1 MCTQQGWINVGRTSA
16 ELSKDDSFS
25 RPACRPLSVLCG
37 DAANRNGAKTL
48 LSRRSQGTTG
58 DRSQGTYKGW
68 GSFSRQRLVSA
79 LEIQVDAEHLEQVRI
94 TLNNSGEY
102 LGETLQLHKSGC
114 ELFTFVYLSASL
126 NSRSTSLNTLLSS
139 PSVGGG
145 RPRGLGGMAADPQ
158 SLPDPALDSAI
169 RQLLDQQADIQ
180 ARLAVLLPAKYGTN
194 VKVELN
200 MLRHKL
206 RALQLYS
213 DHHQISANTPVVSE
227 LEEARSLQYRCECI
241 ETACLEQ
248 GHDLSDPS
256 TAEVLKR
263 PLHDEAPAGYDAW
276 LDRNLRSLDPVVQG
290 WRFRD
295 NLSPS
300 SRSALSFKC
309 WDERCIHYIY
319 GFFRKEDRDGHVR
332 EHSVHIHRDSGM
344 SVGNTPPLPFADY
357 PTSRPWGSETGRPSL
372 SVQLPKPA
380 TDAQLAPIATSSLS
394 RDRRDPLQSYSLSGE
409 HTGLG
414 RGSVDSEID
423 PLLPP
428 LKRSRV
434 GQSRLQ
440 SIGELRLL
448 QDSGPCLRC
457 IVTKQ
462 PCDSREPCFYC
473 ADQPLSPSSE
483 FWKTLGCHRGPL
495 VAFADAL
502 LPGVIS
508 PSQAKTPLTSPLA
521 QRRSIN
527 EHLESMYRLPPE
539 LLHTVE
545 SSLDYDDGFW
555 WTEELAG
562 LTYSKP
568 QLSSF
573 SRQPVE
579 RPPPILSILAASWNG
594 SGTSYSFLHLLK
606 TSGMIAAT
614 REVEEA
620 VYPALYK
627 AKLLLREI
635 IIWDLQQFEPSIH
648 LEGALPHR
656 PLLTNDIDH
665 DAQYRMVHNC
675 MAQFLQAYE
684 SAMLRPGLGD
694 PKSWLAVFI
703 ALCIFSAIR
712 TILVDV
718 GPRLPRPE
726 ERKTTSRYP
735 NTLPNRHHYRH
746 RYALRQP
753 MVPSQLSSP
762 SSRTLDNR
770 TRCPHPDCGR
780 VFKDL
785 AAHMLTH
792 QEERPEKCPIETCE
806 YHIKGF
812 ARKYDKN
819 RHALTHYKGT
829 MICPFCPGVGTAYEK
844 AFNRA
849 DVFKRHLTSV
859 HNVEQTPPNSRKLII
874 SGSGNVVGEGAKC
887 SICQSYFG
895 TAQEFYEHLDDCV
908 LNVIVPSS
916 AKTPSGSSVLR
927 TTSGLEERER
937 LGEGDLVDRR
947 FHVEPGSPVDEKMD
961 TNL

>member
-1 MCTQQGWINVGRTSA
+1 
-16 ELSKDDSFS
+16 
-25 RPACRPLSVLCG
+25 
-37 DAANRNGAKTL
+37 
-48 LSRRSQGTTG
+48 
-58 DRSQGTYKGW
+58 
-68 GSFSRQRLVSA
+68 
-79 LEIQVDAEHLEQVRI
+79 
-94 TLNNSGEY
+94 
-102 LGETLQLHKSGC
+102 
-114 ELFTFVYLSASL
+114 
-126 NSRSTSLNTLLSS
+126 
-139 PSVGGG
+139 
-145 RPRGLGGMAADPQ
+145 MATDPQ

-180 ARLAVLLPAKYGTN
+180 ARLAVLLPAKY
-194 VKVELN
+194 
-200 MLRHKL
+200 
-206 RALQLYS
+206 
-213 DHHQISANTPVVSE
+213 
-227 LEEARSLQYRCECI
+227 
-241 ETACLEQ
+241 

-290 WRFRD
+290 WRFKD

-332 EHSVHIHRDSGM
+332 EHSVHIHRDSG
-344 SVGNTPPLPFADY
+344 
-357 PTSRPWGSETGRPSL
+357 
-372 SVQLPKPA
+372 
-380 TDAQLAPIATSSLS
+380 I
-394 RDRRDPLQSYSLSGE
+394 
-409 HTGLG
+409 
-414 RGSVDSEID
+414 
-423 PLLPP
+423 
-428 LKRSRV
+428 
-434 GQSRLQ
+434 
-440 SIGELRLL
+440 
-448 QDSGPCLRC
+448 
-457 IVTKQ
+457 
-462 PCDSREPCFYC
+462 
-473 ADQPLSPSSE
+473 E

-527 EHLESMYRLPPE
+527 EHLDSMYRLPPE

-545 SSLDYDDGFW
+545 SSLDYDDRFW

-562 LTYSKP
+562 LTYSNP

-718 GPRLPRPE
+718 GPRLPRRYSAQSPATLRGISGAHTTHSVYKLLVALFANSGPMLLDEGTSTLGEREKSIVDSLHVIIRKDLWPQQNMSSSTDFLMRLGDGEVDDTSTFNGFLRQRTPTKANQRWVCAEPE
-726 ERKTTSRYP
+726 SYSS
-735 NTLPNRHHYRH
+735 TLPQPVVPLSKCKACVTQKRYGAYYNAAAHLRRAHFNPH
-746 RYALRQP
+746 RGGKASGDWPPMTILKDWMREVRQSIDTQDNDESSGGEEDYKPLPEYFAQPPSLPPPIRSPTYAANLNVAIPSAVPLLIAPAEP